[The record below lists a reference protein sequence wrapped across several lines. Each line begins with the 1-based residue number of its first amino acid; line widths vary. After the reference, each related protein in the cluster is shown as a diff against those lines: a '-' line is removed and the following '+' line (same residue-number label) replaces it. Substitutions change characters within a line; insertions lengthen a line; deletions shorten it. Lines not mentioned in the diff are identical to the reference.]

1 MGNGGITRRT
11 KEWLRMLLRKTW
23 DGEMIANL
31 KEMIETQTHR
41 LNLGDKDKA
50 NMAEEMAAAVIEVA
64 TEVTTEM
71 EAEDPMA
78 EMEEVTEAMAEVTE
92 EMM

>member
-1 MGNGGITRRT
+1 MVNGGISRRT
-11 KEWLRMLLRKTW
+11 KEWLRMLLSKIW

-31 KEMIETQTHR
+31 KEMTETQTHR
-41 LNLGDKDKA
+41 LNLGDKDPA
-50 NMAEEMAAAVIEVA
+50 NLAEEMAAAVIEVA

-71 EAEDPMA
+71 EAEDPME
-78 EMEEVTEAMAEVTE
+78 EMEVTEAMAEITE

>member
-1 MGNGGITRRT
+1 MGNGGITRRM
-11 KEWLRMLLRKTW
+11 KEWLRRLLSKTW

-31 KEMIETQTHR
+31 KEMTETQTHR
-41 LNLGDKDKA
+41 LNLGVKDLA
-50 NMAEEMAAAVIEVA
+50 NLAEEMAAAVIEVA

-71 EAEDPMA
+71 EAEVPMA
-78 EMEEVTEAMAEVTE
+78 EMEVTEAMAEVTE